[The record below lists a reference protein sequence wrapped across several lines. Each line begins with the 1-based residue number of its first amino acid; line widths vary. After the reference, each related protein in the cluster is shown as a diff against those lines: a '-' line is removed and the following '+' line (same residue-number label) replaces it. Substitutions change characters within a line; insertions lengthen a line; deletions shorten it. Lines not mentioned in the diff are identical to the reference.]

1 MTPAPPHIAIR
12 VILADDHP
20 IIHSGL
26 DGLFFADARIAIID
40 IATDFFSLLAKL
52 ATTPIDVLILDLMNM
67 GAGPITMVRELRG
80 HYPDIRILIFSS
92 SIALASELLS
102 AGALGYVV
110 KEEKLNH
117 LPAAIRAVAAGQSYL
132 SPLVREH
139 QERVT
144 VALGGYELLPQEER
158 VLKLIAHGATTKGV
172 AANLN
177 IDPRTALNYVRDLY
191 AKTGCE
197 DRSQLVIWYRQRYNG
212 DVE

>member
-1 MTPAPPHIAIR
+1 MISSPPNVAIR
-12 VILADDHP
+12 VMVADDHP
-20 IIHSGL
+20 IIHTGL
-26 DGLFFADARIAIID
+26 DGLFFADARITIVG
-40 IATDFFSLLAKL
+40 IATDFASLLAKL
-52 ATTPIDVLILDLMNM
+52 ANTPIDVLILDLMNM
-67 GAGPITMVRELRG
+67 GAGPITMVRELRSQ
-80 HYPDIRILIFSS
+80 YPDIRILIFSS

-102 AGALGYVV
+102 AGARGYVV

-132 SPLVREH
+132 SPLVQEH

-144 VALGGYELLPQEER
+144 VALGGCDLLPQEER
-158 VLKLIAHGATTKGV
+158 VLKLIAHGSTTKAV

-197 DRSQLVIWYRQRYNG
+197 DRSQLVIWYRQRCNG